1 MSIKKEQIGR
11 HCPYCD
17 AMVTYDEYFC
27 RACHKRIFDQNQ
39 LDAPSTLAPE
49 TYVVGLRRVYF
60 SALLSI
66 IGVGLAQFYNGDTLK
81 GVAFFGAFLLVA
93 FGGIG
98 GSQYHALLYFGI
110 WIAATCEGIYSA
122 WEINQYKKPYA
133 GKSLLIWAELGFL
146 ALIVVLHF
154 VTGIPDVVYL
164 GKFFPLMDLWM
175 VL

>member
-1 MSIKKEQIGR
+1 MGNKKEQIGR
-11 HCPYCD
+11 KCPYCG

-27 RACHKRIFDQNQ
+27 RACHKRITDQNQ
-39 LDAPSTLAPE
+39 LDAPSTRAPE

-98 GSQYHALLYFGI
+98 GSQYNTLLYFGI
-110 WIAATCEGIYSA
+110 WIAAACEGIVSS
-122 WEINQYKKPYA
+122 WRINQYVRSCS
-133 GKSLLIWAELGFL
+133 GKSFLIWAELGFL
-146 ALIVVLHF
+146 AMIVVLHF
-154 VTGIPDVVYL
+154 GTGIPDIAYL
-164 GKFFPLMDLWM
+164 GKFFPLMNLWM
-175 VL
+175 ML